1 MSWTTVF
8 SLSQIL
14 SQGVYFCVYRVYTK
28 FSLVS
33 TFQSEKSEHLIRIC
47 VTWD

>member
-1 MSWTTVF
+1 MSWANDF
-8 SLSQIL
+8 SLCQIL

-28 FSLVS
+28 LSLVS
-33 TFQSEKSEHLIRIC
+33 TFQSEQIESLIRIC